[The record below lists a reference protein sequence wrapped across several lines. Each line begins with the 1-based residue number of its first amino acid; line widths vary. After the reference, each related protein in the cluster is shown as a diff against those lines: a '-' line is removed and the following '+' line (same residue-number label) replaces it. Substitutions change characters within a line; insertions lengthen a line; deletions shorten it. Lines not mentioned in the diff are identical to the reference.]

1 MDAPKRGS
9 SVSDKQIARAASE
22 GTQTVMFLGNAG
34 GEITG
39 YVVGMDD
46 YHWLLASVSEGLQ
59 IVHLVHKTCP
69 LVSFL
74 PLGLDQE
81 DEEDRLWVTSV
92 GKSFWDFCRRT
103 YLGENSVRPTPRNKE
118 SQ

>member
-1 MDAPKRGS
+1 MDNPPRGS
-9 SVSDKQIARAASE
+9 SVSDKQMGRAAAE
-22 GTQTVMFLGNAG
+22 GTQVVMFLASGTD
-34 GEITG
+34 ISG

-46 YHWLLASVSEGLQ
+46 YHWLLASVSEGLR

-74 PLGLDQE
+74 PHGLDQE
-81 DEEDRLWVTSV
+81 DEEDQQWVTSI
-92 GKSFWDFCRRT
+92 GSPFWGFCRRT
-103 YLGENSVRPTPRNKE
+103 YLGENPVPPRPRKE